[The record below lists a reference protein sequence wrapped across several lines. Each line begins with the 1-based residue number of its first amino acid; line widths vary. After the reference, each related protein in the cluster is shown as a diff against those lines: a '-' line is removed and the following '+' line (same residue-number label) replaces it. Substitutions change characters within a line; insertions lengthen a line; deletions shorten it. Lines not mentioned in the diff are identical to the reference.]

1 MNNVITPVTVDLIT
15 PSIIRKMYV
24 KQGDDGRGALI
35 TLTENG
41 QVYDPTGAT
50 ARIFVQ
56 KSDMTQ
62 VYANCTIVSGKILAL
77 LPEQALTAAGPADVE
92 LELSTAEQ
100 VITTPIFQL
109 IVLQSNRSGI
119 ISTADFQALTEA
131 LEELED
137 IRDNVL
143 TPTTALA
150 YSTPSSY
157 SAPASGDTIQTLFG
171 KITKGLSDIF
181 ASLAQ
186 KLDVSK
192 VIASTNI
199 TQAGF
204 VMDGKTCSD
213 AIAQLNDD
221 LSNQIS
227 YSNGH
232 YIYVEQRNITFTNS
246 SVSISRNLSSIFSA
260 VHFVS
265 VTAQASSEAIVCAL
279 TNGDIN
285 NYSLIIKDVS
295 SPNFNSTISAIIM
308 YIGTKA

>member
-1 MNNVITPVTVDLIT
+1 MNNVITPVTVDLVT

-41 QVYDPTGAT
+41 QVYDPTGVT
-50 ARIFVQ
+50 VRIFVQ

-150 YSTPSSY
+150 YSTPSNY

-204 VMDGKTCSD
+204 VMDGKTCAD

-221 LSNQIS
+221 MLSAKLKYTDIQLTATQ
-227 YSNGH
+227 NG
-232 YIYVEQRNITFTNS
+232 
-246 SVSISRNLSSIFSA
+246 
-260 VHFVS
+260 S
-265 VTAQASSEAIVCAL
+265 VTQIIDTHEGYVIPILINSASNNWNIIVGMQVATGTL
-279 TNGDIN
+279 ILSGEGVIN
-285 NYSLIIKDVS
+285 SYTYTVRV
-295 SPNFNSTISAIIM
+295 
-308 YIGTKA
+308 YYV

>member
-1 MNNVITPVTVDLIT
+1 MNNVITPVTVDLVT
-15 PSIIRKMYV
+15 PSIIRKMYA

-62 VYANCTIVSGKILAL
+62 VYADCTIVSGKILAL

-109 IVLQSNRSGI
+109 VVLRSNRSGI
-119 ISTADFQALTEA
+119 ISTDDFQALTEV

-150 YSTPSSY
+150 YSTPSNY

-171 KITKGLSDIF
+171 KITKGLADLFSGLS
-181 ASLAQ
+181 A
-186 KLDVSK
+186 KLDANK
-192 VIASTNI
+192 VLESRNI
-199 TQAGF
+199 TQTGY
-204 VMDGKTCSD
+204 VMGGKTACEWMTE
-213 AIAQLNDD
+213 LNDD
-221 LSNQIS
+221 MLNAKLKYEDVQLHATQ
-227 YSNGH
+227 NG
-232 YIYVEQRNITFTNS
+232 
-246 SVSISRNLSSIFSA
+246 
-260 VHFVS
+260 S
-265 VTAQASSEAIVCAL
+265 VTQIVNVHDGYAIPILINTGSNNWNIAVGIQIATGTLILTGDGVSASY
-279 TNGDIN
+279 D
-285 NYSLIIKDVS
+285 Y
-295 SPNFNSTISAIIM
+295 TIRIY
-308 YIGTKA
+308 YI